1 MRTKYK
7 FSTREETIQS
17 IKLECI
23 RQGLMLNTQIA
34 YILATVEWETA
45 RTYRPVREAYWRS
58 ERWRSRHLKYYP
70 YYGRGFVQ
78 LTWKRNYMK
87 YSKLTG
93 LNLIKNPDI
102 ALDPNVALYIL
113 VDGFRRG
120 AFTGRNIKRYINRN
134 KTDFKNARRCIN
146 AMDKSMQIATIAN
159 RILKTI

>member
-1 MRTKYK
+1 MKTKYK

-45 RTYRPVREAYWRS
+45 RTYRPVREVYWRS
-58 ERWRSRHLKYYP
+58 ERWRSRYLKYYP

-87 YSKLTG
+87 YSKFTG

-120 AFTGRNIKRYINRN
+120 AFTGRNIKQYINRN

-146 AMDKSMQIATIAN
+146 GMNKSRQIATIAN